1 MHPVINQVTENIQN
15 RSAARRAAYLNQID
29 KARTKGP
36 QRSILHCGNLAH
48 GFAACAKQDKAIL
61 RGNAKANIAIVS
73 AYNDMLSAHQP
84 YAVFP
89 DLIKEAISAAGG
101 VAQFAGGV
109 PAMCDGIT
117 QGQPGME
124 LSLLSRDVIALSTA
138 VALSHNMFDGGLLLG
153 ICDKIVPGLLMAAL
167 AFGHLPLFCTRGAH
181 AFWYLQSGKSKN
193 SSIVR
198 SRSSRQKCLIGCGSS
213 LLSYGWNMHIL
224 WYGQFKSISY

>member
-84 YAVFP
+84 YSTFP

-101 VAQFAGGV
+101 VAQFAGGPRHV
-109 PAMCDGIT
+109 RWDYSGTTGDGVKLT
-117 QGQPGME
+117 
-124 LSLLSRDVIALSTA
+124 
-138 VALSHNMFDGGLLLG
+138 
-153 ICDKIVPGLLMAAL
+153 
-167 AFGHLPLFCTRGAH
+167 
-181 AFWYLQSGKSKN
+181 QSGCDRF
-193 SSIVR
+193 IDCCCFVT
-198 SRSSRQKCLIGCGSS
+198 
-213 LLSYGWNMHIL
+213 
-224 WYGQFKSISY
+224 